1 MKHEIFGIK
10 TDNDEKKFNDEFEI
24 IADYDSETYYQS
36 KQTYQFRDNE
46 LNFDYKFVVE
56 VYDIHEMT
64 GKEVDE
70 YSVSLLLV
78 PTLNSLNPQKKQ
90 NVLDQSCID
99 EDEATMYDIVSYGI
113 RVTLGAETIKQN
125 GKYWDECEPL
135 QEALNAIANVYDT
148 VNSLLGFY
156 LDKYV
161 NRIGNDGWDLLQD
174 FINGVDF
181 IKARLN
187 RLS

>member
-1 MKHEIFGIK
+1 
-10 TDNDEKKFNDEFEI
+10 
-24 IADYDSETYYQS
+24 
-36 KQTYQFRDNE
+36 
-46 LNFDYKFVVE
+46 
-56 VYDIHEMT
+56 
-64 GKEVDE
+64 
-70 YSVSLLLV
+70 
-78 PTLNSLNPQKKQ
+78 
-90 NVLDQSCID
+90 
-99 EDEATMYDIVSYGI
+99 MYDIVSYGI

-135 QEALNAIANVYDT
+135 QESLNAIANVYDT

-181 IKARLN
+181 IKAGLN